1 MKKSFKLLSAALIAL
16 ISFAPSA
23 NAGEL
28 VVCDG
33 DDNSSYFP
41 VYGFY
46 YDQQFH
52 DQMIYPVNMLY
63 DMVGKNI
70 TSIDRL
76 PYCR

>member
-33 DDNSSYFP
+33 DDNP
-41 VYGFY
+41 CLWV
-46 YDQQFH
+46 
-52 DQMIYPVNMLY
+52 L
-63 DMVGKNI
+63 
-70 TSIDRL
+70 L
-76 PYCR
+76 